1 MKFTVTI
8 FLATCSVAHAMKKLS
23 TQVNATKIQFL
34 QLLKDDEYPLDNIA
48 ILFFLK
54 TFRFLFAN
62 IRQNCLTDQKQRD
75 FGKQV
80 TNVSLN
86 FFLHL
91 NKGPK
96 NANEIKDGITQK
108 GCVSTDSAKTNFNI
122 PSVNVQYFSTSH
134 IYLSGPLRLDNSKT
148 YP

>member
-8 FLATCSVAHAMKKLS
+8 FLATCSVVHAMKKLS

-34 QLLKDDEYPLDNIA
+34 QLLKDDEYSLDNIA
-48 ILFFLK
+48 ILLFLK
-54 TFRFLFAN
+54 TFLFLFAN

-96 NANEIKDGITQK
+96 NANEIKDGIIQK
-108 GCVSTDSAKTNFNI
+108 GCVSTDSANS
-122 PSVNVQYFSTSH
+122 SVFQYKS
-134 IYLSGPLRLDNSKT
+134 YLSQWSTKT
-148 YP
+148 